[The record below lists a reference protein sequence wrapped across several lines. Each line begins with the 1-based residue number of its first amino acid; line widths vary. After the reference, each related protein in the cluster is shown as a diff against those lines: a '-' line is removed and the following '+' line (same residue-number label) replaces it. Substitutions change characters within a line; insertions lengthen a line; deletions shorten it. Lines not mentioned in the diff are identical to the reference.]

1 MNSHYIVRYG
11 SEYPHTLGA
20 VGKYASE
27 YRAEVAAVNVLGTY
41 MNDGDVI
48 GYTQIIKINQTGETV
63 VAHFE
68 F

>member
-1 MNSHYIVRYG
+1 MNNRYIVRYG
-11 SEYPHTLGA
+11 SEYPYVLGA
-20 VGKYASE
+20 LGNYPSE

-48 GYTQIIKINQTGETV
+48 GYTQIIKINEDTETV